1 MTQSTNSRQPRF
13 GYFACMMALAA
24 AATVASAETT
34 DTATQAAPTLTELEQ
49 RWQMFQANPVQFME
63 MTPPKRVQGR
73 AALPLFSPQDI
84 RDLTYMDKK
93 SAARQLCDESGICV
107 ADVLEGRAAARQNA
121 RDFFDARELNGQRPV
136 MGLKQMEAQGL
147 MSGELAETPWSDSYW
162 PIYQGILGARYA
174 NRNFMGAANW
184 KAHHEFTTKQNTL
197 KAIADKGSP
206 IMLDTLGPS
215 EKYDLLIGEL
225 TNGRTVYE
233 SGYLTPS
240 MWEQG
245 RGYWDDRGEVEAWMG
260 ICHGWAVAAYMLPR
274 PSKSVETTS
283 ADGKNTLKFY
293 PSDIKGLA
301 SYIWAQARV
310 PTRFIGGRCNDKD
323 AKRDPQSGRVLDEDC
338 FDTNPANWHQIVV
351 NQIGLAKKS
360 FVMDATYD
368 YEVWNHP
375 VYSYSY
381 RYFNPETGRQVETL
395 EEATVDVANFSKDKF
410 KKFRSPNAKSVVGIE
425 MDVTYVVETQPSHAD
440 VDSAAY
446 DATSSV
452 TYMYDIELD
461 AQGRMIGGEWYSN
474 KHPDFLWSP
483 VADGRAASQGDA
495 RLTGTWDPSQPL
507 PQFWRDVA
515 VATAVRTGMPLAGII
530 EALIEASNK

>member
-1 MTQSTNSRQPRF
+1 
-13 GYFACMMALAA
+13 MMALAA

-34 DTATQAAPTLTELEQ
+34 NTATQAAPTLTELEQ

-121 RDFFDARELNGQRPV
+121 RDFFDARELNGLRPV
-136 MGLKQMEAQGL
+136 MGLKQMESQGL

-184 KAHHEFTTKQNTL
+184 KAHYEFTSQQHTL

-206 IMLDTLGPS
+206 IMLDSLGPS

-245 RGYWDDRGEVEAWMG
+245 RGYWDDKGEVEAWMG

-375 VYSYSY
+375 VFSYSY

-395 EEATVDVANFSKDKF
+395 EEATVEMANFSKDKF

-440 VDSAAY
+440 VDSASY

-495 RLTGTWDPSQPL
+495 RLTGAWDPSQPL

-515 VATAVRTGMPLAGII
+515 VATAVRTGMPLAGIV
-530 EALIEASNK
+530 EALVEASNK